1 MSEETTH
8 ELSRD
13 DMDYYRQVIIR
24 NLLRVRSSK
33 KKTQAQIATYLG
45 ITTSGYGDYE
55 RHRCPESSVLLALA
69 AYYNIPVASFFLE
82 YDDNGRVQV
91 NEIIKGALPDHFA
104 AIADG
109 LQTLAGSVAKD
120 AAGRIKDIEERLRSV
135 ELFIAQL
142 KRNN

>member
-1 MSEETTH
+1 MSEETQ
-8 ELSRD
+8 ELSKD

-24 NLLRVRSSK
+24 NLLRVRSLK
-33 KKTQAQIATYLG
+33 KRTQAQVATYLG

-55 RHRCPESSVLLALA
+55 RHRCPESSVLFALA

-120 AAGRIKDIEERLRSV
+120 AAGRIKDLEERLRSV